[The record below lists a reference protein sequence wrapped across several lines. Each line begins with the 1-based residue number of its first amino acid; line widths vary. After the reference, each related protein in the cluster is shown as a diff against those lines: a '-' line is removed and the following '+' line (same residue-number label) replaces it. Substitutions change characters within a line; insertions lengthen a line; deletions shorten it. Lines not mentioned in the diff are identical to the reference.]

1 MNLDIGIATNLV
13 NLTDDPL
20 PTGDIV
26 LNPGKNALVP
36 GQQLHMGS
44 ELKVEKKI
52 SLTVRFRLVDQS
64 AKDMQLE
71 TADWDG
77 ALLTETTERT
87 RATACPMGAVNM
99 WTASR
104 RRLRRSIRICRS
116 SMCCCRKC
124 AAQTRGARSTA

>member
-1 MNLDIGIATNLV
+1 MNLDIGIATNLM

-36 GQQLHMGS
+36 GQQLSMGS

-77 ALLTETTERT
+77 ALLTE
-87 RATACPMGAVNM
+87 ATVQYTGDSCPMGAVNM
-99 WTASR
+99 
-104 RRLRRSIRICRS
+104 LDSIE
-116 SMCCCRKC
+116 
-124 AAQTRGARSTA
+124 AAFAEKVPPT